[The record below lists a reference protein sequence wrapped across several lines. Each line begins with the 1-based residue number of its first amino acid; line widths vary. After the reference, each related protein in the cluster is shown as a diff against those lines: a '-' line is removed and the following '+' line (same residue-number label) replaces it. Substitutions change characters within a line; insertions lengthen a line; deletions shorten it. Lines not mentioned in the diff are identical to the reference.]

1 MTNKYMY
8 FIANWKMFGGLST
21 LNSLNKVIKF
31 LRIFKRSNRTKII
44 YCPPSTLI
52 RPMSKKII
60 NSRIQ
65 VGAQNCHESLTYGAS
80 TGSINS
86 MMLKNVGAKYV
97 ILGHS
102 ENREAGETDK
112 LINTK
117 IKAATKSGLKV
128 IFCIGET
135 LGQKKKKITNKV
147 LSKQID
153 LGLQKVK
160 KRKNIVIAYEPVW
173 SIGTGL
179 IPKSDDLLKTI
190 NFIKKKIK
198 NKKDILIAYEPVW
211 SIGTGL
217 IPKNNDLLQT
227 VKFIKKKLKNCK
239 VLYGGSVNS
248 NNVNDLKLVNN
259 IDGFLIGGASQNSKK
274 FIDIIKKTYN

>member
-1 MTNKYMY
+1 MY

-21 LNSLNKVIKF
+21 LNSLTKVIKF
-31 LRIFKRSNRTKII
+31 LKIFKKSKNTKII
-44 YCPPSTLI
+44 YCPPYTLI
-52 RPMSKKII
+52 RPMFKKVMDSK
-60 NSRIQ
+60 IQ

-102 ENREAGETDK
+102 ENRESGETDK

-135 LGQKKKKITNKV
+135 LGQKRKKITNKI
-147 LSKQID
+147 LLKQIK

-160 KRKNIVIAYEPVW
+160 RRKNIVIAYEPVW
-173 SIGTGL
+173 SIGTGV
-179 IPKSDDLLKTI
+179 IPKSDDLFRTI
-190 NFIKKKIK
+190 NFIKKKVK
-198 NKKDILIAYEPVW
+198 NI
-211 SIGTGL
+211 
-217 IPKNNDLLQT
+217 
-227 VKFIKKKLKNCK
+227 K
-239 VLYGGSVNS
+239 VLYGGSVNPK
-248 NNVNDLKLVNN
+248 NINELKLIKN
-259 IDGFLIGGASQNSKK
+259 IDGFLIGGASQDPKK